1 MAKLSNGPEDKRIL
15 LDTISEKIDRWIE
28 TPEAVISI
36 DVSVEVEMVDM
47 TGWTDTVKK
56 LGPASEVYT
65 IVIRT
70 SVTDANK
77 LDAPNQLVDTPE
89 AAKQVTMEMLKDAY
103 KKLMY
108 GGPGPSP
115 SSPLNPPP
123 ITGQHHDKTI
133 LDDLVEGG
141 LITQEKRDKLWESI
155 IHKMDIAKGG

>member
-47 TGWTDTVKK
+47 TGWTDPVKK
-56 LGPASEVYT
+56 LGPASETYT

-77 LDAPNQLVDTPE
+77 LDAINQLGGPGQQLTTE
-89 AAKQVTMEMLKDAY
+89 TLKDAY
-103 KKLMY
+103 KKLTAA
-108 GGPGPSP
+108 
-115 SSPLNPPP
+115 PPVEP
-123 ITGQHHDKTI
+123 ITGQHSNRTI
-133 LDDLVEGG
+133 LDDLACGG
-141 LITQEKRDKLWESI
+141 IITQEKRDKLWESI
-155 IHKMDIAKGG
+155 IHKMDKAKE